1 MTRPFFITGRRKK
14 EMPVVLRRLQKI
26 AIYLGIFGGSSC
38 VVMYHLMQICLS
50 CLESFTR
57 TQYYQ
62 QGLERLNSEPTA
74 LEALGVPPLRVHGI
88 RLMDRNN
95 RVDMARAQVKIPV
108 SGTKSAG
115 YLFISSDRET
125 NSWHLQDV
133 TLKLRDGRSIP
144 VYRSPIEKADGQ
156 EE

>member
-1 MTRPFFITGRRKK
+1 
-14 EMPVVLRRLQKI
+14 MPVVLRRLQKI
-26 AIYLGIFGGSSC
+26 AICLGIFGGSSC

-74 LEALGVPPLRVHGI
+74 LEALGAPPLRVHSI
-88 RLMDRNN
+88 RLTDRSN
-95 RVDMARAQVKIPV
+95 RVDMERAQVKIPV

-115 YLFISSDRET
+115 YLFINSEREP
-125 NSWHLQDV
+125 NSWRLQDV
-133 TLKLRDGRSIP
+133 TLKLRDGHNIP